1 MSEHQTPPSGGRS
14 DATRR
19 ALLRAARDEFAEL
32 GLAGARVDRIA
43 ETAGVNKERIYGL
56 FGSKDKLFD
65 AVLIDALQ
73 EFADLVDPM
82 AAFGDARKFVG
93 RLYDYHREHPQLL
106 RLLAWEAL
114 HRGEDAHDIDGWRDD
129 HYRQKIDRA
138 MATFGADTR
147 LRAGMATLALCG
159 IPNYVNLMPQ
169 IKRLLLGD
177 EADDEVAIREFLS
190 DFAEAAAT
198 SLPGPRATPADNSS
212 VKDLTD
218 PVEAAA
224 ERLRRAQ
231 AEAEAARKTST
242 RRCARRTGAAPART
256 GSPGRSRAPCPD
268 RSCSRFCPIRPRVRP
283 ARPRA
288 SPGRSPPR

>member
-1 MSEHQTPPSGGRS
+1 MPEHQTPTSRGRS
-14 DATRR
+14 DTTRR
-19 ALLRAARDEFAEL
+19 ALLRAARAEFAEL

-82 AAFGDARKFVG
+82 SAVGDARRFVG
-93 RLYDYHREHPQLL
+93 RIYDYHRDHPQLL

-114 HRGEDAHDIDGWRDD
+114 HRGEDAHDIDGWRGE
-129 HYRQKIDRA
+129 HYRRKIERA
-138 MATFGADTR
+138 MTAFGADTR

-159 IPNYVNLMPQ
+159 IANYVNLMPQ

-177 EADDEVAIREFLS
+177 EADDEAAIREFLS

-198 SLPGPRATPADNSS
+198 SLPGPASSADTTPVN
-212 VKDLTD
+212 DLTD

-231 AEAEAARKTST
+231 SEAAAAREDLDAALREANRGGVGANRLARQVSGTLSRPVVLKVLSDQAQGST
-242 RRCARRTGAAPART
+242 GQAESVS
-256 GSPGRSRAPCPD
+256 GS
-268 RSCSRFCPIRPRVRP
+268 
-283 ARPRA
+283 
-288 SPGRSPPR
+288 